1 MRLTAFGGGNRF
13 VAKSDTKIR
22 RARWFHKNGSFPAGI
37 VGDEAQARCSGAA
50 LGITLTATSMC
61 WPPDARMTPSMGA
74 TSA

>member
-50 LGITLTATSMC
+50 LGIT
-61 WPPDARMTPSMGA
+61 PDLNSKLGFVCAST
-74 TSA
+74 